1 MPIPKRTATESRDEF
16 IGRCISE
23 LVDKDDLSQ
32 RQAAAIC
39 YNQLRAVNE
48 EKAK

>member
-1 MPIPKRTATESRDEF
+1 MPIPKKSPTESRNEF

-32 RQAAAIC
+32 QQAAAVC
-39 YNQLRAVNE
+39 YNQLRAINE
-48 EKAK
+48 EKTK